1 MPASEPLDS
10 NREIL
15 NVEEAAAYLGV
26 STKTFQK
33 VLREG
38 EMPGRKVGREW
49 KFSRRALEAW
59 IGAGRSRDFLDLDD
73 GAADAIAAA
82 PAALAAAAAA
92 GANGARVTA
101 AAAATAAGAAL
112 SRAAGAKVRHGH
124 GAFEAEE
131 D

>member
-1 MPASEPLDS
+1 MPASDLPDPQ
-10 NREIL
+10 REIL
-15 NVEEAAAYLGV
+15 NLDEAAAYLGV

-49 KFSRRALEAW
+49 KFSRKALEAW
-59 IGAGRSRDFLDLDD
+59 IGAGRSKDFLDREDEEAAAAD
-73 GAADAIAAA
+73 GAR
-82 PAALAAAAAA
+82 ALVAAA
-92 GANGARVTA
+92 GANGGRGA
-101 AAAATAAGAAL
+101 AAPARAAGAAGR
-112 SRAAGAKVRHGH
+112 SRHAA